1 MDEELKEKFISKTL
15 LSLEKLQELHKQIKD
30 IDVSVSKLYPVTL
43 VEDNTFFVF
52 DLNESGEKYEYKL
65 ESPTP
70 MPIPKGVLAA
80 FPLDFYYGKSSA
92 IISDEAFN
100 SLEGYIFIF
109 HEFVHCFQWE
119 NGERDIRATL
129 EIERKYKE
137 ENNYMWEINH
147 PFPYEDLYFVSKSIE
162 LDEYLDQENFYG
174 VTGYYRQMRDR
185 LNKLDY
191 EYMIWQE
198 WKEGFARYVE
208 NLIRNRVGL
217 NPNTTKLKLKLD
229 RISFYEIGSKYI
241 YLLIKNNPDL
251 NNDISGLYYKMFN
264 I

>member
-1 MDEELKEKFISKTL
+1 MDKKLKEKFIFNTL
-15 LSLEKLQELHKQIKD
+15 LSLEKLQQLHKQVKD
-30 IDVSVSKLYPVTL
+30 IDISVSNLYPVTL

-65 ESPTP
+65 ESPTS

-80 FPLDFYYGKSSA
+80 FPLDFYHGKSSA

-119 NGERDIRATL
+119 NGERDIRANL

-137 ENNYMWEINH
+137 GNNYMWEINH
-147 PFPYEDLYFVSKSIE
+147 PFPYEDLVFVNKSIE
-162 LDEYLDQENFYG
+162 LEDYLEQENLDG
-174 VTGYYRQMRDR
+174 VISYYRQMRDR

-198 WKEGFARYVE
+198 WKEGFARYIE
-208 NLIRNRVGL
+208 NLMRNRVGL
-217 NPNTTKLKLKLD
+217 KPNTSKLQPKFN

-241 YLLIKNNPDL
+241 YLLIKNNPHL
-251 NNDISGLYYKMFN
+251 RNDIRGLYCKMFN
-264 I
+264 V